1 MPCSKGLVWAAS
13 LALRSVLPKELVHK
27 VVGNVAAM
35 RLQSFY
41 RRRTN
46 RYRRQKKWHHME
58 CLIVR
63 HAGDMS
69 LSLLRS
75 VARVRLEWQFEM
87 DSWVTMLE
95 APNAQA
101 VLATILQEICNGVW
115 SVRTTSKA
123 C

>member
-1 MPCSKGLVWAAS
+1 MWLQCVCSRFIGGAPTATVDK
-13 LALRSVLPKELVHK
+13 
-27 VVGNVAAM
+27 
-35 RLQSFY
+35 
-41 RRRTN
+41 
-46 RYRRQKKWHHME
+46 KKWHHME